1 EMVTDDGTGSTPGAA
16 SAAHPTAAQSTAIVA
31 EIASEAAR
39 PGWRVRLAEQ
49 PTLVL
54 GGVLAVLYAVTAWQD
69 HSLLTTAGVR
79 SILLL
84 ACPLAIFAASE
95 TLCMLTGGID
105 LSIAMTANLA
115 AYVAATESGEGTVRA
130 LALALGVGL
139 AVGAVNGVAIG
150 VFRVNPLIMTL
161 GMASVLLGIVTV
173 GLRGWLAG
181 STNVLEVVRDVGSG
195 TLIGPLPTN
204 VVVWAVVAVVLVLG
218 LRSSGLGRMIY
229 AVGDNPIACRLAGVR
244 VWQVLLAVYVL
255 AGVLA
260 ALGGLLFSG
269 TTGSVGVDQ
278 TNSYLLPAVAAT
290 VIGGTSIL
298 GGSGGYSG
306 TILGALI
313 LTVLNR
319 LLLRL
324 DVSEAF
330 KQMLYGVIVLLLAW
344 LYVRITGQKSGEGE
358 R

>member
-1 EMVTDDGTGSTPGAA
+1 MTDTHEPELKAEDLAEVV
-16 SAAHPTAAQSTAIVA
+16 VA
-31 EIASEAAR
+31 TKVQQAAR
-39 PGWRVRLAEQ
+39 PGWRTRLVEQ
-49 PTLVL
+49 PIIVLV
-54 GGVLAVLYAVTAWQD
+54 GVFAVLYAVTVWKD
-69 HSLLTTAGVR
+69 DSLLTTSGIR

-84 ACPLAIFAASE
+84 ACPLAIFGASQ

-115 AYVAATESGEGTVRA
+115 AYVAATQSGTGTVPA
-130 LALALGVGL
+130 LAMGIGIGVG
-139 AVGAVNGVAIG
+139 VGFVNGLAIG

-161 GMASVLLGIVTV
+161 GMASVLLGIITV

-181 STNVLEVVRDVGSG
+181 STNVLDLVRDVGSG
-195 TLIGPLPTN
+195 TLFGPLPAN
-204 VVVWAVVAVVLVLG
+204 LIVWLVVSVVLVWG

-255 AGVLA
+255 AGLFA
-260 ALGGLLFSG
+260 AVGGLLFSG
-269 TTGSVGVDQ
+269 ATGSVGVDQ

-298 GGSGGYSG
+298 GGTGGYAG

-319 LLLRL
+319 LLLRI
-324 DVSEAF
+324 DVSEAVR
-330 KQMLYGVIVLLLAW
+330 QMLYGGIVLALAW
-344 LYVRITGQKSGEGE
+344 MYVRLTGQKSTEGE